1 MANTPSN
8 SVKELAQMLKLKS
21 EEFGLANPK
30 IKLVETLHRGVYLSG
45 ADNSAGDI
53 LASLCQDGSGSAAR
67 KVLQL
72 FSVKVYN
79 PHNIVKVD
87 PSTCKGCGLCLEI
100 CPYGARHIDEC
111 TKKTG
116 VRDVLCQGCGV
127 CVAACPIGAT
137 QLKNMTKPQL
147 LDMIDAVI

>member
-8 SVKELAQMLKLKS
+8 SVKELAQMLNVKN
-21 EEFGLANPK
+21 EDFGLANQK
-30 IKLVETLHRGVYLSG
+30 LKLVETLNRRVYLSG
-45 ADNSAGDI
+45 ADNSVRDI
-53 LASLCQDGSGSAAR
+53 LVTPCQDGSAVR

-72 FSVKVYN
+72 FSDKIYN

-87 PSTCKGCGLCLEI
+87 PGTCKGCGLCLEI
-100 CPYGARHIDEC
+100 CPYGARHIDER

-116 VRDVLCQGCGV
+116 VRDALCQGCGV

-137 QLKNMTKPQL
+137 QLKNMAKPQL